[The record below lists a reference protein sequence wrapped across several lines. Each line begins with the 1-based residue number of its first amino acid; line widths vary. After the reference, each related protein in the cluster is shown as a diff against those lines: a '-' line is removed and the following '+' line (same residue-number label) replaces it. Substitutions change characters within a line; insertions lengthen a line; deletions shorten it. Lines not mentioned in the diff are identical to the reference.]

1 MAIAGMYKIFD
12 HWHKEGTLWIYSDPH
27 FDDAELA
34 AGVANR
40 PSAEEQVKMINSK
53 VGKKDTIIFLGDI
66 GNVEW
71 VKQIRG
77 YKVLIMGNHDA
88 GRTNYERVKYHE
100 RFEIERS
107 KEDVIDAM
115 TRLYPNCRYLALEGY
130 GFHAP
135 FEWWDVYADNMLF
148 DEVYEGPV
156 MIGEKLIL
164 SHEPVDIPWAF
175 NIHGHIH
182 DSKHK
187 NDKRHFNVCSD
198 AIGYVPINM
207 NQWMKQG
214 YLSHIENIHRT
225 VIDKATE
232 RKKKR
237 GGRSFNNHGQ
247 QR

>member
-40 PSAEEQVKMINSK
+40 PSAEEQVKMINAK

-71 VKQIRG
+71 IKKIRG

-88 GRTNYERVKYHE
+88 GRTNYERTTYHE
-100 RFEIERS
+100 MFEFDGDE
-107 KEDVIDAM
+107 EDVLDSM
-115 TRLYPNCRYLALEGY
+115 KRLYPNCRYDANEGW

-156 MIGEKLIL
+156 MVGEKLIL
-164 SHEPVDIPWAF
+164 SHEPVDVPWAF

-198 AIGYVPINM
+198 AISYVPINM

-214 YLSHIENIHRT
+214 YLSHIESIHRT
-225 VIDKATE
+225 TIDKATE

-237 GGRSFNNHGQ
+237 GGRSFNSHGQ
-247 QR
+247 KR

>member
-40 PSAEEQVKMINSK
+40 PSAEEQVKMINAK

-71 VKQIRG
+71 VKKIRG

-88 GRTNYERVKYHE
+88 GRTNYERTTYHE
-100 RFEIERS
+100 MFEADRDEEGVR
-107 KEDVIDAM
+107 DAM
-115 TRLYPNCRYLALEGY
+115 ARLYPNCRYSVEEGW

-135 FEWWDVYADNMLF
+135 FEWWDAYADNMLF

-175 NIHGHIH
+175 NIHGHDH
-182 DSKHK
+182 AGAKRK
-187 NDKRHFNVCSD
+187 NHLNVCAD
-198 AIGYVPINM
+198 VIGYTPVNM
-207 NQWMKQG
+207 NQFMKSG
-214 YLSHIENIHRT
+214 ALSHVETIHRET
-225 VIDKATE
+225 IDKATE
-232 RKKKR
+232 RKAKR
-237 GGRSFNNHGQ
+237 GGKKIRG
-247 QR
+247 

>member
-40 PSAEEQVKMINSK
+40 PSAEEQVKMINAK

-71 VKQIRG
+71 IKKIRG

-88 GRTNYERVKYHE
+88 GRTNYERTTYHE
-100 RFEIERS
+100 MFEFDRDE
-107 KEDVIDAM
+107 EDVLDSM
-115 TRLYPNCRYLALEGY
+115 KRLYPNCRYDANESW

-156 MIGEKLIL
+156 MVGEKLIL

-175 NIHGHIH
+175 NIHGHDH
-182 DSKHK
+182 AGAKRK
-187 NDKRHFNVCSD
+187 NHLNVCAD
-198 AIGYVPINM
+198 VIGYTPVNM
-207 NQWMKQG
+207 NQFMKSG
-214 YLSHIENIHRT
+214 ALSHIETIHRET
-225 VIDKATE
+225 IDKATI
-232 RKKKR
+232 RKAKR
-237 GGRSFNNHGQ
+237 GGKKI
-247 QR
+247 

>member
-1 MAIAGMYKIFD
+1 MAIAGMYKTFD

-34 AGVANR
+34 AGVAGR

-71 VKQIRG
+71 VKKIRG

-88 GRTNYERVKYHE
+88 GRTNYERVIAHE
-100 RFEIERS
+100 RFEFDRDEEGVR
-107 KEDVIDAM
+107 DAM
-115 TRLYPNCRYLALEGY
+115 ARLYPNCRYTALEAY

-135 FEWWDVYADNMLF
+135 FEWWDAYADNMLF

-175 NIHGHIH
+175 NIHGHDH
-182 DSKHK
+182 TGAKRK
-187 NDKRHFNVCSD
+187 NHLNVCAD
-198 AIGYVPINM
+198 VIGYTPVNM
-207 NQWMKQG
+207 NQFMKSG
-214 YLSHIENIHRT
+214 ALSHIETIHRET
-225 VIDKATE
+225 IDKATI
-232 RKKKR
+232 RKAKR
-237 GGRSFNNHGQ
+237 GGRKI
-247 QR
+247 

>member
-34 AGVANR
+34 AGVVNR

-71 VKQIRG
+71 IKKIRG

-88 GRTNYERVKYHE
+88 GRTNYERVIAHE
-100 RFEIERS
+100 RFEFDRDEEGVR
-107 KEDVIDAM
+107 DAM
-115 TRLYPNCRYLALEGY
+115 ARLYPDCRYTALEAY

-135 FEWWDVYADNMLF
+135 FEWWDAYADNMLF

-156 MIGEKLIL
+156 MISEKLIL

-187 NDKRHFNVCSD
+187 NDKHHFNVCSD
-198 AIGYVPINM
+198 VNNYLPINM

-214 YLSHIENIHRT
+214 YLSHVESIHRT
-225 VIDKATE
+225 TIDKATE

-237 GGRSFNNHGQ
+237 DRRSFNSHGQ
-247 QR
+247 KR

>member
-1 MAIAGMYKIFD
+1 MAIQGLYKIFD

-40 PSAEEQVKMINSK
+40 PSAEEQVKMINAK

-71 VKQIRG
+71 IKKIRG

-88 GRTNYERVKYHE
+88 GRTNYERVIAHE
-100 RFEIERS
+100 RFEFDRCEEGVRDS
-107 KEDVIDAM
+107 MAC
-115 TRLYPNCRYLALEGY
+115 LYPNCRYSVEEGY

-135 FEWWDVYADNMLF
+135 FEWWDAYADNQLF
-148 DEVYEGPV
+148 DEVFEGPV

-175 NIHGHIH
+175 NIHGHDH
-182 DSKHK
+182 AGAKRK
-187 NDKRHFNVCSD
+187 NHLNVCAD
-198 AIGYVPINM
+198 VIGYVPVNM
-207 NQWMKQG
+207 NQFMKSG
-214 YLSHIENIHRT
+214 ALSHIETIHRET
-225 VIDKATE
+225 IDKATL
-232 RKKKR
+232 RKAKIGGKKICE
-237 GGRSFNNHGQ
+237 
-247 QR
+247 